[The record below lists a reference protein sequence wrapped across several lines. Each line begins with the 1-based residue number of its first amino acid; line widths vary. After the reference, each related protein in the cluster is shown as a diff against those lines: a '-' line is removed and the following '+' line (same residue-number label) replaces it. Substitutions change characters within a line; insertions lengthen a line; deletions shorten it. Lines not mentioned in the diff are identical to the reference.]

1 MSILCRV
8 SSQVNARSAT
18 LGIAADNSLLGA
30 ESSHGAAEPG
40 AVAFGLLATLSA
52 AVGLT
57 RARGD
62 ARSCELP
69 LPRLLLRLGEA
80 SV

>member
-18 LGIAADNSLLGA
+18 LGIAADNLPLGA

-40 AVAFGLLATLSA
+40 AVAFA
-52 AVGLT
+52 
-57 RARGD
+57 
-62 ARSCELP
+62 
-69 LPRLLLRLGEA
+69 
-80 SV
+80 